1 MKGIVLISFFAQ
13 GIVGTVGQE
22 ILIKDQKLFDDLVKS
37 GYIKAIETAPR
48 RGTKKDSDSE

>member
-13 GIVGTVGQE
+13 GISGTVGQE
-22 ILIKDQKLFDDLVKS
+22 VFIKDQKLFDDLVKS